1 MTFIE
6 KVEKALEIGLV
17 KNTFDNYELFSSDV
31 RRELVAEDIGNVIS
45 TSKKILSLVNDDISL
60 YDYEVSELINMVN

>member
-45 TSKKILSLVNDDISL
+45 TSKK
-60 YDYEVSELINMVN
+60 YYH

>member
-45 TSKKILSLVNDDISL
+45 TSKKIISLVNDDISL